1 MLDSFSLGV
10 VTRVMDSWIFA
21 LFYTDLVPRNHRP
34 TEFIRENVN
43 FRFIHDETIE
53 KCLLRLDA
61 INLADLRRSVK
72 VPLKFMILLLYC
84 LCFLSFIYFVSF
96 LDFCIVLSARVWVK
110 NPHIKK
116 DYLSGFP
123 KSLSRYV

>member
-34 TEFIRENVN
+34 KEFIRENVN

-84 LCFLSFIYFVSF
+84 LCFLLFIYFVSF
-96 LDFCIVLSARVWVK
+96 LDFCIALSARVWVK

-123 KSLSRYV
+123 KSLNRYV